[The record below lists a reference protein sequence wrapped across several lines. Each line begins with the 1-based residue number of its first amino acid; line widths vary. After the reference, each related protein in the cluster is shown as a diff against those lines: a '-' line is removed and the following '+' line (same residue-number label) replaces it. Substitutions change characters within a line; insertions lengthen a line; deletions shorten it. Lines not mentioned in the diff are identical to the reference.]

1 MVRFKE
7 SWGGRARIRCMSSS
21 PSESHTEVLDAAD
34 CWKYLKS
41 SYIGRLAVINGAV
54 PEIFPVNFMIVGE
67 TVVFRTAPGTKLRA
81 LLSGAAVALEADGL
95 NAYAT
100 EVWSVVVKGTPGPFD
115 RDPSTLQEAGPDR
128 EPWQPGLKEHLVQVN
143 PTEVSGRR
151 FAVSPRTR
159 WWPPQ
164 DFSADWI

>member
-1 MVRFKE
+1 MVRFK
-7 SWGGRARIRCMSSS
+7 SPGTAGATISCMSSS
-21 PSESHTEVLDAAD
+21 HSESHTEVLAPAD
-34 CWKYLKS
+34 CWKYLQS

-54 PEIFPVNFMIVGE
+54 PEIFPVNFVTVGE

-81 LLSGAAVALEADGL
+81 FLSGAAVAFEVDGL

-100 EVWSVVVKGTPGPFD
+100 EVWSVVVKGMPGAFD
-115 RDPSTLQEAGPDR
+115 GDPASLQEAGPDR
-128 EPWQPGLKEHLVQVN
+128 EPWQPGLKEHLLQIT

-164 DFSADWI
+164 DFSADWV

>member
-1 MVRFKE
+1 
-7 SWGGRARIRCMSSS
+7 MSSS
-21 PSESHTEVLDAAD
+21 RPESHTEVLVPAD

-41 SYIGRLAVINGAV
+41 SYIGRLAVLNGAV
-54 PEIFPVNFMIVGE
+54 PEIFPLNFMIVGE
-67 TVVFRTAPGTKLRA
+67 SVVFRTAPGTKLRA
-81 LLSGAAVALEADGL
+81 LLSGAAVAFETDGL

-115 RDPSTLQEAGPDR
+115 SDPETLQEAGPDR
-128 EPWQPGLKEHLVQVN
+128 EPWHFGPKEHLVQIV

-151 FAVSPRTR
+151 FAVSPRSR

-164 DFSADWI
+164 DFAADWL